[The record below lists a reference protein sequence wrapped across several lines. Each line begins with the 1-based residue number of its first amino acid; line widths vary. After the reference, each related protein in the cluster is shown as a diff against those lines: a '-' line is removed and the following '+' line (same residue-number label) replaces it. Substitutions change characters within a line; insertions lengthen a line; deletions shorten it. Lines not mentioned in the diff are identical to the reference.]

1 MRKLWLRK
9 LWISKLLLKIAY
21 SREGAKHTEI
31 AKSRIGSFIA

>member
-1 MRKLWLRK
+1 MNAQAMVAQAMDQQAL
-9 LWISKLLLKIAY
+9 IAY